1 MRTYYTASADGFGIP
16 KTASTFEE
24 IESWVKNSKTAKGL
38 LQTNG
43 FILIHKVVNYEV
55 PDPNSKPVPFKDK
68 TDTSLLATAHY
79 NYGIITIEKH

>member
-1 MRTYYTASADGFGIP
+1 VRIYYTASADGFGIP

-24 IESWVKNSKTAKGL
+24 VESWVKHSKTAKSL
-38 LQTNG
+38 LQASR

-55 PDPNSKPVPFKDK
+55 PDPNSKPVPFRNKM
-68 TDTSLLATAHY
+68 DTTLMATARY